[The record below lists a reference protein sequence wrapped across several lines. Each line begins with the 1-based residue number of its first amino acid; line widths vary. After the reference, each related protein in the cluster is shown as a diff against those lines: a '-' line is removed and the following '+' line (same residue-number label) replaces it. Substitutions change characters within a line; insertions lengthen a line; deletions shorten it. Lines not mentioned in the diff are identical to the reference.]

1 MGTSGSDTTAKRG
14 AVMGLNFLT
23 NPARQLALRVMPA
36 SWLDLQLSYLNSFD
50 KSSRTQAQTSIN
62 FTNLRDAAHLCL
74 HATQTFIEEV
84 VNHQDVKAADIE
96 HQQQLLNVLYE
107 WFHNAH
113 NVYQLH
119 SSATQGTRGP
129 PGLKTRDRWSREQR
143 GDGDRPLTHAQRTV
157 SILCRRKGLL
167 SQSDDSCVNSL
178 TDGFGCLVEL
188 CRLFVA
194 NPRLSQ
200 E

>member
-1 MGTSGSDTTAKRG
+1 
-14 AVMGLNFLT
+14 
-23 NPARQLALRVMPA
+23 MPA

-50 KSSRTQAQTSIN
+50 KSSRTQAQTQ

-119 SSATQGTRGP
+119 SSAKNSGSPR
-129 PGLKTRDRWSREQR
+129 GLKTRDRW
-143 GDGDRPLTHAQRTV
+143 
-157 SILCRRKGLL
+157 K
-167 SQSDDSCVNSL
+167 
-178 TDGFGCLVEL
+178 
-188 CRLFVA
+188 
-194 NPRLSQ
+194 
-200 E
+200 